1 MKKGFISACLWTV
14 LAVLLSGCV
23 GLQQTQR
30 VAVTIGFDPV
40 IGHDTRVEESVPLP
54 QDRTFNVWA
63 VGTSAKEPYLDDE
76 SISYKDNAWTSSKP
90 WPLEELMFEAYSP
103 SSLKPD
109 FSSDK
114 GLTIRD
120 FDCSEGNMD
129 ILVAKTGFRSQDVDS
144 LVTLPFEHALSRV
157 EFRMHQSLSSNMA
170 VKVKK
175 IKLSGFA
182 STGTYNSR
190 SDDRW
195 TVGVH
200 DFSRVVFEDEDGVPM
215 TSDLMYLGDDF
226 YTIPQLCLARVE
238 VDFEVKYAD
247 ATWIPQTEV
256 LEKVEICWDPNTH
269 YTYTLTLTEAKMT
282 IYPGISNWNN
292 RE

>member
-1 MKKGFISACLWTV
+1 MTV
-14 LAVLLSGCV
+14 IAALLSGCV

-30 VAVTIGFDPV
+30 VPVSIGFDPI

-63 VGTSAKEPYLDDE
+63 VGSSTTEPYLDDE
-76 SISYKDNAWTSSKP
+76 TISYKSNGWISSMA

-103 SSLKPD
+103 SSLKPE
-109 FSSDK
+109 FSSEK
-114 GLTIRD
+114 GLTIKD
-120 FDCSEGNMD
+120 FDCSQGNVD

-144 LVTLPFEHALSRV
+144 LVSLPFEHALSRV
-157 EFRMHQSLSSNMA
+157 EFRMHQSISSRMA

-182 STGTYNSR
+182 TNGTYNSR
-190 SDDRW
+190 SDIPW
-195 TVGVH
+195 KVGNNE
-200 DFSRVVFEDEDGVPM
+200 DYRVIFEDEEGVPM
-215 TSDLMYLGDDF
+215 TSDLLYLGEDF
-226 YTIPQLCLARVE
+226 YTIPQLFVARVE

-256 LEKVEICWDPNTH
+256 LEKVEMCWDPNTH
-269 YTYTLTLTEAKMT
+269 YTYTLTLTESKMK
-282 IYPGISNWNN
+282 IHPGISNWNN
-292 RE
+292 RD